1 MADKKL
7 TSLTEDTSPTTD
19 DIVYVVDDPGGTPT
33 GKKVTLSNL
42 LTGMKG
48 IKSNPPSGCYTIA
61 NIYLNASLEI
71 VIVYNDVA
79 IP

>member
-1 MADKKL
+1 MADSKL
-7 TSLTEDTSPTTD
+7 KDLKEDTSPSVD
-19 DIVYVVDDPGGTPT
+19 DIVYVVNDPDGSHTD
-33 GKKVTLSNL
+33 GKITLANL

-48 IKSNPPSGCYTIA
+48 IKSDPPSNCYTIS

>member
-1 MADKKL
+1 MADTQL
-7 TSLTEDTSPTTD
+7 VDLTEDTSPTTD
-19 DIVYVVDDPGGTPT
+19 DIVYVVNSPGGTPADR
-33 GKKVTLSNL
+33 KVTLANL

-48 IKSNPPSGCYTIA
+48 IKSDPPSTGYTIT

-71 VIVYNDVA
+71 VVVYNDVA

>member
-7 TSLTEDTSPTTD
+7 TALTEDISPTTD
-19 DIVYVVDDPGGTPT
+19 DIVYVVNDPSGTPA
-33 GKKVTLSNL
+33 GKKVSLANL

-48 IKSNPPSGCYTIA
+48 IKSDPPSNCYTIS